1 MTRLADVVVTRL
13 ADFVVVAIQEV
24 VRGSFAEAFRSLENI
39 LNPLLQWNIHAQSAW
54 IVQWLYI
61 LFCMEADKH
70 CLALRVV

>member
-39 LNPLLQWNIHAQSAW
+39 LNPLLQ
-54 IVQWLYI
+54 
-61 LFCMEADKH
+61 
-70 CLALRVV
+70 